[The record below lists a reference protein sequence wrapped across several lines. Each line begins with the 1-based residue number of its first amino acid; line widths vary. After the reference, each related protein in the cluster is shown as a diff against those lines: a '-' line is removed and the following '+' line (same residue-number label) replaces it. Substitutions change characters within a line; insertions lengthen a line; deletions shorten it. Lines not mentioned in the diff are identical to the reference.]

1 MDATTLIIIKAQVEP
16 AEHSGLIAAA
26 EQLSDCLNAASNTQT
41 WKVRVQFYALGTNI
55 DPSPP
60 HSAIIVSL
68 LPETKHVTES
78 ITETKARWLTYL
90 GGLQS
95 IGPPVFVRTVFRH
108 VRDRTEDGGATNLVE
123 RIRRLNRMA
132 VELSHELGI
141 AVIEIDR
148 AFAHIGGRAL
158 ESDYGLTGPLAAE
171 VSGHTTVWSLLSF
184 GLDDI
189 VDPGLQ
195 EKAKELL
202 GGLSRIDALV
212 SQRRASSDAATE
224 ITSNVTDTTTNHMLV
239 RYYDVAA
246 RFNGDADGLIASYAR
261 LLPHPVREMLVD
273 FRRALVSGRNRL
285 RAWGW
290 LGSRHRR
297 RDRP

>member
-1 MDATTLIIIKAQVEP
+1 
-16 AEHSGLIAAA
+16 
-26 EQLSDCLNAASNTQT
+26 
-41 WKVRVQFYALGTNI
+41 LG
-55 DPSPP
+55 
-60 HSAIIVSL
+60 
-68 LPETKHVTES
+68 
-78 ITETKARWLTYL
+78 R
-90 GGLQS
+90 LQA

-108 VRDRTEDGGATNLVE
+108 VRDRAKDGGAAHLVE

-158 ESDYGLTGPLAAE
+158 ESDYSVTGPLAAE

-195 EKAKELL
+195 EKAKALL

-212 SQRRASSDAATE
+212 SQRLASSDSASE

-239 RYYDVAA
+239 RYHEIAA
-246 RFNGDADGLIASYAR
+246 RFDGDADSLIASFAR
-261 LLPHPVREMLVD
+261 LLPHPVREMLKG

-285 RAWGW
+285 RFWGW
-290 LGSRHRR
+290 LGSRRRHRDQR
-297 RDRP
+297 